1 MRSRH
6 RTLAALAAATLSVAL
21 LPVIGAPPS
30 AARPATTASTIA
42 WGDCADAFFVQ
53 IGLQCATVD
62 VPLDHD
68 RPGGPSVH
76 LAVTRRAHTSSD
88 ADYQGVVL
96 VNPGGPGGSGTIM
109 PIISYFLPDDV
120 AAAYDWIGWDP
131 RGVGQSTPALSC
143 DASYLD
149 PVQPPYEP
157 FAPGIEQ
164 TWLQRSAGYAASCG
178 AAGGDLLR
186 HVKTIDTVRDMDSL
200 RVALGRDK
208 INYYGYSYGTYLG
221 QVYATQYPNRVRRM
235 ILDSNV
241 QASRVWEKS
250 NLDQNV
256 GFEKVMQVWYGWM
269 ASYDSVYHLGSTAA
283 RVERT
288 VLRTRARL
296 AAHPLD
302 GLGAAEF
309 TDVLLNAG
317 YYQPS
322 WPGLSTALAALVN
335 DGDSVPLLQ
344 GYSSGD
350 DNFYAMYLATE
361 CTDAPWSRNW
371 NVWRAESRASYRKA
385 PFNTWGNAWYNA
397 PCAFW
402 PARAGRA
409 PTVRGSASLPPI
421 LLIDQTL
428 DGATPF
434 QGSLEAR
441 RLFPTARLIAVLGG
455 TSHATSPDGNPCVDP
470 QIADYLRTG
479 AIVDR
484 KRGGGADTTC
494 AALPQPVPDELAGP
508 TPLRSSGVSSQVLQR
523 AKMKAV
529 LEALL
534 HRA

>member
-1 MRSRH
+1 M
-6 RTLAALAAATLSVAL
+6 
-21 LPVIGAPPS
+21 
-30 AARPATTASTIA
+30 
-42 WGDCADAFFVQ
+42 
-53 IGLQCATVD
+53 
-62 VPLDHD
+62 
-68 RPGGPSVH
+68 H

-149 PVQPPYEP
+149 PVRPPYEP

-164 TWLQRSAGYAASCG
+164 TWLQRSAGYAAACG

-186 HVKTIDTVRDMDSL
+186 HV
-200 RVALGRDK
+200 K